1 MTFRSKLTLGLSAGV
16 LFAAGFAIP
25 QGLAAQDAQD
35 HVVSSTD
42 LQKDVASAAQARQ
55 AHIANI
61 QKFLSSDRAQ
71 RALKAGN
78 MNYDVVRNGIS
89 TLSDDELARLSAR
102 ADKAQK
108 DFAAG
113 ALTNEQITYIIIALG
128 AAVIVLI
135 AVH

>member
-1 MTFRSKLTLGLSAGV
+1 MTFSRHALGFSAAV
-16 LFAAGFAIP
+16 LFATFFALP
-25 QGLAAQDAQD
+25 QGLAAQQ

-42 LQKDVASAAQARQ
+42 LQNDVANAAQVRQ
-55 AHIANI
+55 ENIAKI
-61 QKFLSSDRAQ
+61 DKFLSTDQAQ

-78 MNYDVVRNGIS
+78 VNYDVVKRGIP

-113 ALTNEQITYIIIALG
+113 ALTNEQITYIIIALA